1 MKEKPE
7 LRMDQDNN
15 TTCSCESCSISEK
28 KDDENEEELGKI
40 KQLIIFGLV
49 LTVSIV
55 ILEVF
60 FDSQLADFAALA
72 LATPVQFILGRPFYI
87 RFFRSIARKEIT
99 MDALVVLSTSIAYIF
114 SIVSLASGS
123 HIIFFEASASVLTIF
138 TIGEFLEARVLRT
151 TSESVRKLFELKPP
165 TTMVIR
171 EGNEVEV
178 DADSVVEGE
187 IVVVRPGEKIAVDGL
202 VVYGESAVDESMITG
217 ESVPVEKLAGCKVIG
232 GTINKSGY
240 LRIKATGVGKHTVLA
255 HIIETVEKARASRPQ
270 IQRIADRAARN
281 FVPIVILIASA
292 AALYWLAAGQ
302 PIPFTVTVFATIL
315 VVSCPCALG
324 IATPMVVSIGIEK
337 AARHGVLIKG
347 GEYLEKLASV
357 DTVVFDKTGTL
368 TEGRHKV
375 TDIVA
380 GDGFDERK
388 VLEIAASVEAK
399 SEHPIAKAI
408 VEKAH
413 EDGINVLEISQ
424 FKSQAG
430 RGVSAIFMEEEVFV
444 GNPRAREVP
453 VPFLPITSQLE
464 SDGKT
469 VVVVYLGS
477 RLAGAI
483 AVADTERKNAN
494 EVVEKI
500 RKSGKRILLMS
511 GDNERTAKAIGK
523 KLGIA
528 EVLAGVLPE
537 DKAKV
542 IEKLQLEGRRVAMV
556 GDGINDAPALTQAD
570 VGIAMGSGTDV
581 AMAAGHVILMRND
594 VQGVLV
600 ALETGKN
607 ALAKIKQNLA
617 ISFGYNA
624 IAISIAAGILYGITN
639 SLILSPGL
647 AALGWIIS
655 DSSVFGNSLLL
666 RKSR

>member
-1 MKEKPE
+1 MKEGPE
-7 LRMDQDNN
+7 LRVDQRDGI
-15 TTCSCESCSISEK
+15 TCSCDSCSISEN
-28 KDDENEEELGKI
+28 KDEESKNHLGKT
-40 KQLIIFGLV
+40 KRLIIFGLA

-60 FDSQLADFAALA
+60 FDSQVTDLAALA
-72 LATPVQFILGRPFYI
+72 LATPVQFILGRPFYS
-87 RFFRSIARKEIT
+87 RFFTSVARKEIT

-114 SIVSLASGS
+114 SVVSLASGS
-123 HIIFFEASASVLTIF
+123 HILFFEASSSVLTIF

-151 TSESVRKLFELKPP
+151 TSESLRKLFELKPP
-165 TTMVIR
+165 TARVIR

-187 IVVVRPGEKIAVDGL
+187 TVAVRPGEKIAVDGL

-217 ESVPVEKLAGCKVIG
+217 ESVPVEKMAGDRVIG

-240 LRIKATGVGKHTVLA
+240 LRIWATGVGKHTVLS
-255 HIIETVEKARASRPQ
+255 HIIETVESARASRPQ
-270 IQRIADRAARN
+270 IQRIADRAARS
-281 FVPIVILIASA
+281 FVPIVITIASA
-292 AALYWLAAGQ
+292 ATLYWLAVGQ
-302 PIPFTVTVFATIL
+302 PVPFIVTVFATIL

-324 IATPMVVSIGIEK
+324 IATPMVVSLGIEK
-337 AARHGVLIKG
+337 AARYGVLIKG
-347 GEYLEKLASV
+347 GEYLEKLASI

-368 TEGRHKV
+368 TEGRHVV

-380 GDGFDERK
+380 IDGFDERK
-388 VLEIAASVEAK
+388 LLEIAASVEAK

-413 EDGINVLEISQ
+413 TDGINALEISQ
-424 FKSQAG
+424 FKSLAG
-430 RGVSAIFMEEEVFV
+430 KGVTAILMEEEVFV
-444 GNPRAREVP
+444 GKPRTKEVP
-453 VPFLPITSQLE
+453 PSVLPIISQLE

-469 VVVVYLGS
+469 VVAVYRGG

-483 AVADTERKNAN
+483 AVADTERKEAK
-494 EVVEKI
+494 EIVEKI
-500 RKSGKRILLMS
+500 RNSGRQVLLMS
-511 GDNERTAKAIGK
+511 GDNERTAKAIGNN
-523 KLGIA
+523 LGIDD
-528 EVLAGVLPE
+528 VLAGVLPE
-537 DKAKV
+537 GKAKV
-542 IEKLQLEGRRVAMV
+542 VEKLQLEGRRVAMV

-594 VQGVLV
+594 VRGVLL
-600 ALETGKN
+600 ALETGRN

-617 ISFGYNA
+617 ISFGYNS

-639 SLILSPGL
+639 SLVLTPGL